1 MSNTITIKD
10 PNGNIV
16 CSVENVDASRSEE
29 NSMVMYASSL
39 KYKNQTEYL
48 SSDKFK
54 QKLIKTATSIKKS
67 GATILNSDTIK
78 TVKRSFG
85 TALKEFLFDG
95 KQIKESDLFNSVK
108 WIKVEGIDVCVVTNV
123 QEIGTFATK
132 TYSYKDYYIWYTKDN
147 KTCKAK
153 RIGGLQMKGTNW

>member
-16 CSVENVDASRSEE
+16 CSVENVDPIKSEE
-29 NSMVMYASSL
+29 NGMVMYASSL
-39 KYKNQTEYL
+39 KYKNQDDYL

-54 QKLIKTATSIKKS
+54 QKLIKAATSIKKS

-85 TALKEFLFDG
+85 TAFNLFDD
-95 KQIKESDLFNSVK
+95 KQKKESDIFNSVK

-123 QEIGTFATK
+123 QEVRTTS
-132 TYSYKDYYIWYTKDN
+132 YSYKDYYIWYTKDN

>member
-16 CSVENVDASRSEE
+16 CSVENMDPIKSEE
-29 NSMVMYASSL
+29 NLSMYASSL
-39 KYKNQTEYL
+39 KYKNQTDYL

-54 QKLIKTATSIKKS
+54 QKLIKAANSIKKS

-78 TVKRSFG
+78 TVKRSFW
-85 TALKEFLFDG
+85 TAFKETFGG
-95 KQIKESDLFNSVK
+95 KQMKESDMFNSVK

-123 QEIGTFATK
+123 QEIGAFVTSS
-132 TYSYKDYYIWYTKDN
+132 YSYKDYFIWYTKDN